1 MADVKV
7 VAPVPAPV
15 VAPVVVAPEVVAE
28 QAAHAEGL
36 VPMVKEGHVSF
47 VHHMTVAAHEAV
59 GWVKSAFKHI

>member
-1 MADVKV
+1 MADAKV
-7 VAPVPAPV
+7 VEPVAVPE

-28 QAAHAEGL
+28 QEAHAECL

-59 GWVKSAFKHI
+59 GWVKSVFKHV